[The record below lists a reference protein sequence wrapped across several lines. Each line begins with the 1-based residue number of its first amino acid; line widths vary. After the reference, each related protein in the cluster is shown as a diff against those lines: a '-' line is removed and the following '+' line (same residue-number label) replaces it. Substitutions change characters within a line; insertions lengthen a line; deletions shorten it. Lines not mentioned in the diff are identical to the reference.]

1 MISTA
6 AIVLLNVACLRALS
20 FGQECI
26 NSNGAEYRG
35 EQQIT
40 STGEKC
46 LNWRKVSR
54 DSNITENPD
63 HETGISDHSY
73 CRNPDRSSRP
83 WCYVAGRNN
92 SIQRQDC
99 AIDICQDKNPTQEVT
114 THFEETTLSDTQVF
128 EPAQSGSSQSES
140 AAVQPV
146 IGISQRVRTGP
157 KQKKDLGTLGFV
169 LGIIMMV
176 LIIMLGVGITLGYI
190 YKRGR
195 DLKKQHDQRV
205 YEREMQRIT
214 LPLSAFTNP
223 TCEILDENAVVIGS
237 AHQTPVE
244 EAIEGKDPL
253 MGQAVTPGA

>member
-46 LNWRKVSR
+46 LNWRTVSR
-54 DSNITENPD
+54 DYITENPD

-114 THFEETTLSDTQVF
+114 THLEETTLSDTQVF
-128 EPAQSGSSQSES
+128 EPAQSGSSRSES